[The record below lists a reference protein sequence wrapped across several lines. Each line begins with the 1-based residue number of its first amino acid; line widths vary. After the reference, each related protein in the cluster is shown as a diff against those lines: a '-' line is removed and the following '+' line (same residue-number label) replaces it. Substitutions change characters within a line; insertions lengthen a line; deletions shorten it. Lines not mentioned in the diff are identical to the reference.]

1 MPEVSFETPE
11 AFSGARNFDSS
22 GFSVGLSFAAFVFD
36 SVFFSALLQ
45 ATSTNWLK
53 ASRSCTAR
61 SARTLRS
68 ISTPAV
74 RKPLMNMLYDI
85 PRSRAAAFIRLI
97 QSFLK
102 SPFRARRSL
111 YAYCR
116 ECITCSFAGLKD
128 LLLEP
133 RYPRAIFNTFFLR
146 HLVATLCLVLGI
158 VSNLQG

>member
-74 RKPLMNMLYDI
+74 RQPLMKILYDM
-85 PRSRAAAFIRLI
+85 PRARAAAFIRLI
-97 QSFLK
+97 QSFL
-102 SPFRARRSL
+102 RAPLRVERVL
-111 YAYCR
+111 FGYLR
-116 ECITCSFAGLKD
+116 E
-128 LLLEP
+128 
-133 RYPRAIFNTFFLR
+133 
-146 HLVATLCLVLGI
+146 
-158 VSNLQG
+158 